1 VSSTA
6 PIIVSRFNTAK
17 VMKLAELL
25 IIVVVVLVVFGS
37 TKLPELARRAAK
49 EFRHGFQGPSDS
61 AGRSASDRGA
71 GG

>member
-37 TKLPELARRAAK
+37 TKLPELARR
-49 EFRHGFQGPSDS
+49 QGVSSRVPGSERL
-61 AGRSASDRGA
+61 GRQER
-71 GG
+71 